1 MSSWSES
8 ALRRRALAFYHLQP
22 GSTRE
27 FLFFLTFPV
36 VIKNFCAGSAIRAAS
51 TRDVPEGCG
60 FLSRTADS
68 YAS

>member
-27 FLFFLTFPV
+27 FLLFMFPV
-36 VIKNFCAGSAIRAAS
+36 VVKKFRTGLAIRAAS
-51 TRDVPEGCG
+51 TRVVPEECG

>member
-27 FLFFLTFPV
+27 FLIFTFPV
-36 VIKNFCAGSAIRAAS
+36 VIKKFCAGLAIRAAS
-51 TRDVPEGCG
+51 TREVPEGCG